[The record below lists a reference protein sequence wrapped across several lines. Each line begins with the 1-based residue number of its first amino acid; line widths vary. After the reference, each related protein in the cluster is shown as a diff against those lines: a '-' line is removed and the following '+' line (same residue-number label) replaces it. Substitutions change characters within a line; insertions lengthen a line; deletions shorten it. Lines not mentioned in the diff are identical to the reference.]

1 MDGDLPFERTE
12 TILKRFTP
20 SPLTG
25 RPPASQL
32 HPFPNE
38 QEETWFPHRAA
49 AATEAPFADPEET
62 EAELFHHSCLT
73 VMELLTRFILLLLVI
88 SLCDAEEEKKNLSGT
103 KGGNITL
110 PDPLLERGF
119 LSYGENV
126 IAQVIEG
133 KLIIEK
139 NIYKNRLQW
148 NQTSGLF
155 TLTDLQRND
164 SGIYKI
170 ESKEGEV
177 STISIYNLTVYD
189 PVAPP
194 AVQTLNV
201 SSDSCYLL
209 CAVDKAAE
217 ITLWWYK
224 DQEVVDQSRSAGP
237 LPLTVTKQDL
247 RSSYRCVAGNP
258 AENKTLLVDLQKVCG
273 EKFSNS
279 SSENNQR
286 HGWII
291 GVSTGCAVLT
301 VTVAAFLIWL
311 TCFSTSER
319 KDSLDSTT
327 EVEYAGVNICAD
339 RHSQGGHFPDSPGSA
354 DRLLVYHVI
363 DPDSEG
369 HV

>member
-1 MDGDLPFERTE
+1 MKSWT
-12 TILKRFTP
+12 T
-20 SPLTG
+20 
-25 RPPASQL
+25 
-32 HPFPNE
+32 
-38 QEETWFPHRAA
+38 
-49 AATEAPFADPEET
+49 
-62 EAELFHHSCLT
+62 
-73 VMELLTRFILLLLVI
+73 FILLFFLVI
-88 SLCDAEEEKKNLSGT
+88 SLCGAEEEKKNLSGT

-110 PDPLLERGF
+110 PDPLLERAY
-119 LSYGENV
+119 LLYGGKD
-126 IAQVIEG
+126 IARVDNG
-133 KLIIEK
+133 KLYIIKES
-139 NIYKNRLQW
+139 YTNRLQW
-148 NQTSGLF
+148 NKSSGLF
-155 TLTDLQRND
+155 TLTDLQRRD
-164 SGIYKI
+164 SGIYIIDSIEGKI
-170 ESKEGEV
+170 FAKSFNV
-177 STISIYNLTVYD
+177 TVYD

-258 AENKTLLVDLQKVCG
+258 AENKTLLVDVKTFCRQIDL
-273 EKFSNS
+273 NS

-286 HGWII
+286 PGWII

>member
-1 MDGDLPFERTE
+1 MENSEEHKNDDG
-12 TILKRFTP
+12 KK
-20 SPLTG
+20 
-25 RPPASQL
+25 
-32 HPFPNE
+32 
-38 QEETWFPHRAA
+38 
-49 AATEAPFADPEET
+49 
-62 EAELFHHSCLT
+62 
-73 VMELLTRFILLLLVI
+73 LLLEMMDDGNAVI

-110 PDPLLERGF
+110 PDPPLERGF
-119 LSYGENV
+119 LYYGEV

-148 NQTSGLF
+148 NKSSGLF
-155 TLTDLQRND
+155 TLTDLQRRD

-177 STISIYNLTVYD
+177 SNISIYNLTVYD

-258 AENKTLLVDLQKVCG
+258 AENKTLLVDVKTFCPQIDSG
-273 EKFSNS
+273 SDD
-279 SSENNQR
+279 NQR
-286 HGWII
+286 HRWII
-291 GVSTGCAVLT
+291 GVVVGCVALLA
-301 VTVAAFLIWL
+301 VAAFLIWWK
-311 TCFSTSER
+311 CFKTKEWTSAER
-319 KDSLDSTT
+319 QDPEGTNPDVEYT
-327 EVEYAGVNICAD
+327 EVNVCPD
-339 RHSQGGHFPDSPGSA
+339 RRSQGGNLPDSPEPVDLSN
-354 DRLLVYHVI
+354 LTTVYDKLEAHRMV
-363 DPDSEG
+363 PTDSDG